1 MNNFFKNYKTILGA
15 LIGTIPIVANA
26 FGFSIPTSV
35 AVDFAGVAVF
45 VVGIMAK
52 DFNK

>member
-1 MNNFFKNYKTILGA
+1 MFWKNYKTIIGA
-15 LIGTIPIVANA
+15 VIGIIPIVAEG
-26 FGFSIPTSV
+26 FGFHITTAV

>member
-1 MNNFFKNYKTILGA
+1 MNDFFKNYKTILGA
-15 LIGTIPIVANA
+15 LVGIVPIVANG
-26 FGFSIPTSV
+26 FGFKIPTSV

-45 VVGIMAK
+45 VVGIIAK

>member
-1 MNNFFKNYKTILGA
+1 MNDFFKNYKTILGA
-15 LIGTIPIVANA
+15 LIGIIPIIASD
-26 FGFSIPTSV
+26 FGFTIPTSV

-45 VVGIMAK
+45 IVGIMAK